1 MKPMLVEQLQ
11 TQWIGGRSAVSRG
24 TGLMPV
30 RDPADASLIA
40 EVPQGSPVDAE
51 AAVAAAKEAGR
62 QWGALSPWARAAQ
75 LREAARKISSCRDE
89 VARLLTQENGKP
101 LAQSYGELDYSFDM
115 INTVSELGVY
125 LSARHAGSQAGDLMF
140 QHWQPRGVAAC
151 ISTWNYPIIASVEMA
166 LYNLVVG
173 NTIVL
178 KSSEK
183 TPLATRLLFERIFEH
198 LPPGVV
204 NHLNGNGPNMGEP
217 LVRHPDV
224 DVVIFIGSIKVGR
237 QIGRMVGERVSKVI
251 LELGGKDAMIVDDTV
266 DPAAAARLAA
276 FNAFANTGQIC
287 TSTERIYV
295 HRGVHDVFLENL
307 VRAAQTLK
315 IGSGLDPTTELGPII
330 DEAQLSNVERHVN
343 TAVQA
348 GAEVLTGGHRLD
360 RPGFFYP
367 PTVMANLRDDTPL
380 MQDETYGP
388 VAPVVPVDSFD
399 EAIERAN
406 ATEYGLSAIVC
417 TESAPRAI
425 SAIDRLKTGT
435 VKINCGRGLPAV
447 APGEPVKSSGL
458 GIGRGP
464 ELLRDLTTLK
474 AVQWRG
480 RLA

>member
-1 MKPMLVEQLQ
+1 MKSISVEQLQ
-11 TQWIGGRSAVSRG
+11 TQWIRGRSTAAGGS
-24 TGLMPV
+24 GLMPV

-40 EVPQGSPVDAE
+40 EVPQGSPFDAE
-51 AAVAAAKEAGR
+51 AAIAAAKEAGP
-62 QWGALSPWARAAQ
+62 QWGALSPWARAGQ
-75 LREAARKISSCRDE
+75 LREAARRIGSCRDE
-89 VARLLTQENGKP
+89 VARLLTRENGKP
-101 LAQSYGELDYSFDM
+101 LAQAYGELDYAYEM
-115 INTVSELGVY
+115 MNTVSELGVY

-166 LYNLVVG
+166 VYNLVVG
-173 NTIVL
+173 NTVVL

-183 TPLATRLLFERIFEH
+183 TPLATRLLFEQIFEH
-198 LPPGVV
+198 LPVGVV
-204 NHLNGNGPNMGEP
+204 NHLNGNGPNVGEP

-237 QIGRMVGERVSKVI
+237 QIGRMAGERASKVI

-266 DPAAAARLAA
+266 DPISAGRLAA

-295 HRGVHDVFLENL
+295 HRGVYDAFLQSL
-307 VRAAQTLK
+307 VRAARTLK
-315 IGSGLDPTTELGPII
+315 VGPGLDPTTELGPII

-343 TAVQA
+343 SAVQA
-348 GAEVLTGGHRLD
+348 GAEVLTGGHRLN

-367 PTVMANLRDDTPL
+367 PTVMANVTDDTPL
-380 MQDETYGP
+380 MLDETYGP
-388 VAPVVPVDSFD
+388 VAPVLPVDSFD

-406 ATEYGLSAIVC
+406 ATEYGLAAIVC

-435 VKINCGRGLPAV
+435 IKINCGRGMPPV
-447 APGEPVKSSGL
+447 APGEPAKSSGL